1 MPIQASATHPA
12 GSHTGATHP
21 GTLRALPLRALPLRA
36 LTLPAVAVLLS
47 AAAACSSAP
56 PAAAP
61 PAPAAMNSQAGSSS
75 GTSRPLAALDAAAV
89 TQQLIRVIPSV
100 KLTVTYDGTTDPNGK
115 LGRPHQYVS
124 KSAFD
129 DTRVSGLPKAKEDE
143 SRGRRDSISYGG
155 TVEIFATPEDARA
168 WADYIDQ
175 GQQAMGSLLTPDY
188 IFRNGTVVVRV
199 SHLLTTEQASAYG
212 RAIA

>member
-1 MPIQASATHPA
+1 MPVHARTVRPITR
-12 GSHTGATHP
+12 
-21 GTLRALPLRALPLRA
+21 RALAVRA
-36 LTLPAVAVLLS
+36 LTLPAVTALL
-47 AAAACSSAP
+47 AATAACSAAP
-56 PAAAP
+56 SAAAP
-61 PAPAAMNSQAGSSS
+61 PAPVAANGQTGPAT
-75 GTSRPLAALDAAAV
+75 GTGRPLAALDAAAV
-89 TQQLIRVIPSV
+89 TQQLIRVIPTV

-155 TVEIFATPEDARA
+155 TVEIFATPEDARG

>member
-1 MPIQASATHPA
+1 MPVHVRTVR
-12 GSHTGATHP
+12 P
-21 GTLRALPLRALPLRA
+21 GTLRALTLRA
-36 LTLPAVAVLLS
+36 LTLPAVTALL
-47 AAAACSSAP
+47 AATAACSAAP
-56 PAAAP
+56 SAAAP
-61 PAPAAMNSQAGSSS
+61 PAPVAAATGQAGAAT

-89 TQQLIRVIPSV
+89 TQQLIRVIPTV

-129 DTRVSGLPKAKEDE
+129 DSRVSGLPKAKEDE

-155 TVEIFATPEDARA
+155 TVEIFATPEDARG